1 MPEPSSPP
9 SPSKVDLADK
19 FGQFNDHW
27 APRIVARYNDNEVR
41 LAKAEGDFQWHS
53 HPDSDE
59 LFLVIKG
66 TLTMEFR
73 DRTETLGAGQM
84 IVVPRGTE
92 HRPRALDGEVEMIII
107 DPKDTANT
115 GDHATATK
123 AIEL

>member
-1 MPEPSSPP
+1 MSRAAPD
-9 SPSKVDLADK
+9 KVDLADK
-19 FGQFNDHW
+19 FAQFSDHW

-53 HPDSDE
+53 HETSDE

-73 DRTETLGAGQM
+73 DRTEMLTPGQM
-84 IVVPRGTE
+84 IVVPKGTE

-115 GDHATATK
+115 GDHATAT
-123 AIEL
+123 AAVEI

>member
-1 MPEPSSPP
+1 MAQTA
-9 SPSKVDLADK
+9 PSKVDLADK
-19 FGQFNDHW
+19 FGQFSDHW

-53 HPDSDE
+53 HTDSDE
-59 LFLVIKG
+59 LFLVVSG

-73 DRTETLGAGQM
+73 DHTEVLEQGQM

-92 HRPRALDGEVEMIII
+92 HRPRALNGEVQMVII

-115 GDHATATK
+115 GDPATATK
-123 AIEL
+123 AIDL

>member
-1 MPEPSSPP
+1 MVQTT
-9 SPSKVDLADK
+9 PSKVDLAEK
-19 FGQFNDHW
+19 FGQFCDHW

-53 HPDSDE
+53 HTDSDE
-59 LFLVIKG
+59 LFLVVSG

-73 DRTETLGAGQM
+73 GHTEVLEQGQM

-92 HRPRALDGEVEMIII
+92 HRPRALNGEVQMVII

-115 GDHATATK
+115 GDPATATK
-123 AIEL
+123 AIDL

>member
-1 MPEPSSPP
+1 MAAADTYPR
-9 SPSKVDLADK
+9 KVDLDAK
-19 FGQFNDHW
+19 FGQFSDHW
-27 APRIVARYNDNEVR
+27 APRIVARYNDNEIR

-53 HPDSDE
+53 HQDSDE
-59 LFLVIKG
+59 LFLIVSG

-73 DRTETLGAGQM
+73 SHTEVLEQGQM

-92 HRPRALDGEVEMIII
+92 HRPRALHGEVQMVII

-123 AIEL
+123 AVDL

>member
-1 MPEPSSPP
+1 MPTRPP
-9 SPSKVDLADK
+9 AKVDLADK
-19 FGQFNDHW
+19 FGQFSDHW

-53 HPDSDE
+53 HADSDE

-115 GDHATATK
+115 GDHATATQ
-123 AIEL
+123 AVEL